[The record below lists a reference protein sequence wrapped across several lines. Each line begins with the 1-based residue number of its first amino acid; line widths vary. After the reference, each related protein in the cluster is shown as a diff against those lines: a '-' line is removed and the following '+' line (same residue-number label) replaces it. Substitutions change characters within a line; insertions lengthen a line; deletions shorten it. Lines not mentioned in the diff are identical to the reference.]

1 MECSLLS
8 LHVRFNKPEME
19 AVMGAGAVYVTMLRD
34 PVEVFESQFAFYDF
48 HGFYGMNIGNIYLLH
63 AIAVLIDFIY
73 ENEIF
78 HVTKLS
84 NIPVT
89 SQVGWLS

>member
-1 MECSLLS
+1 MEYSLLT

-19 AVMGAGAVYVTMLRD
+19 AVMGPGAVYVTMLRD

-63 AIAVLIDFIY
+63 SIAVLIDFNFIY

-89 SQVGWLS
+89 S

>member
-1 MECSLLS
+1 MEYSLLS

-48 HGFYGMNIGNIYLLH
+48 HGFYGMNIGNIYLFYQFS
-63 AIAVLIDFIY
+63 LISISFMRM
-73 ENEIF
+73 EFLIF
-78 HVTKLS
+78 QSSAMSKF
-84 NIPVT
+84 T